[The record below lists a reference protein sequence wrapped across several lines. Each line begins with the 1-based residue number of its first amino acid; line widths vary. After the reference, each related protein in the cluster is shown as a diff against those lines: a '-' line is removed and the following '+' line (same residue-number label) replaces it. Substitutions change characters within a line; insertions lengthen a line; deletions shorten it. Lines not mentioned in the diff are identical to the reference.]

1 MLNLSLTY
9 VCILTFF
16 QIPFYKQRL
25 LWYHIMVNLSVFSE
39 EWVQA
44 HSLILCADA
53 HAARHT
59 ETKANHLEVDV
70 WQSSRLRMP

>member
-1 MLNLSLTY
+1 MVFRLEKGRGEGCKMLNLSLTY

-25 LWYHIMVNLSVFSE
+25 LWYHEIVNLRLFSE

-53 HAARHT
+53 HAARHA
-59 ETKANHLEVDV
+59 EK
-70 WQSSRLRMP
+70 

>member
-25 LWYHIMVNLSVFSE
+25 LWYHEMVNLVCLVKSGCKPT
-39 EWVQA
+39 
-44 HSLILCADA
+44 L
-53 HAARHT
+53 
-59 ETKANHLEVDV
+59 
-70 WQSSRLRMP
+70 

>member
-25 LWYHIMVNLSVFSE
+25 LWYHEIVNLRLFSE
-39 EWVQA
+39 EWE
-44 HSLILCADA
+44 
-53 HAARHT
+53 R
-59 ETKANHLEVDV
+59 EN
-70 WQSSRLRMP
+70 